1 MVETFFKKK
10 KTYSEDPGS
19 SVYNHF
25 HVQLF
30 IHIYLFNFEPF
41 RFFWKLYIDH
51 KNLRIQLR
59 SESFLIKVKPDT
71 QKNISPQFKNKGTI
85 CTLTYMYIIMWYVSS
100 DNSVGLTIL
109 LSCLRLGTS
118 SQLPVY
124 LDHYP
129 YSVTIVTT
137 HMTCNVNLSNI
148 TSNVFVNKSMCNWL
162 LGNL

>member
-1 MVETFFKKK
+1 MKHLKEEKNLLRE
-10 KTYSEDPGS
+10 SWI

-51 KNLRIQLR
+51 TNWWIQLR

-71 QKNISPQFKNKGTI
+71 QKNISPQLKNKDTI

-100 DNSVGLTIL
+100 DNSVSLTIL

-124 LDHYP
+124 LYHYT

-137 HMTCNVNLSNI
+137 HMTCDVNLSNI

-162 LGNL
+162 LEIF